1 MPLDHT
7 NATATVSITGLA
19 LCCYNLDTSNYE
31 VGFIRHPRHVL
42 TITVETEKPDGHL
55 ATTKFELDQS
65 HRIFVETEGGV
76 TPDPPFFTPTTNFD
90 RKAPGQDPEDFQW
103 IVDLDNQ
110 LNNGQ
115 PVTLMPPQ
123 DPVTETRISKPLL
136 YADKEGFA
144 LGDLNLVNLDNP
156 ADFELF
162 GRISEIIKG
171 DITCEDGGA
180 VILRIEG
187 PLGFSIRLPRIAGKT
202 HKIKLNNACPLP
214 PAHPSQPADTPGDF
228 SVYYSVVESTAGKR
242 FDLKPVEGNVHNADS
257 TCNPATVGGTGR
269 LFPLPT

>member
-1 MPLDHT
+1 MTLDHT

-19 LCCYNLDTSNYE
+19 LCCYNLDTYNYE

-42 TITVETEKPDGHL
+42 TITVKTETTDGHP
-55 ATTKFELDQS
+55 ATTKFELDES
-65 HRIFVETEGGV
+65 HRIFVETERGV
-76 TPDPPFFTPTTNFD
+76 TPEEPFFKPTANFD
-90 RKAPGQDPEDFQW
+90 RKKSGQDPEDFQW
-103 IVDLDNQ
+103 IVDLDKQ
-110 LNNGQ
+110 LNNDQ
-115 PVTLMPPQ
+115 PVTLKPPQ
-123 DPVTETRISKPLL
+123 DPVTEARISKPVL

-144 LGDLNLVNLDNP
+144 FGDLNLVNLDDP
-156 ADFELF
+156 TDVELF
-162 GRISEIIKG
+162 GKLSEKIKG

-202 HKIKLNNACPLP
+202 HTIEMNNACPLP
-214 PAHPSQPADTPGDF
+214 PVHPSQPADTPGDF

-257 TCNPATVGGTGR
+257 TCNPATAGSTGQ
-269 LFPLPT
+269 LFP